1 MNGGSIMNLLI
12 AGALLL
18 AIAFL
23 VLALRRL
30 SAAKA
35 ERDSLRTAQ
44 EELIARFKGVLD
56 AEAER
61 TRILDS
67 LKHDREEAIAASEHD
82 REVRMK
88 ELEQLGSRRDVAAN
102 EIASLH
108 LQIEALRRDLSSLDE
123 ESTLQSFGFYKPRYQ
138 FVDSARYQAELEKI
152 REAQK
157 VMLKQRTAASCRI
170 EWTVNGSKVE
180 GRKQINQTI
189 NLMLRAFNGESDAAV
204 AKVKFNN
211 VTVMEARIRKAYERI
226 NGLAEV
232 QKCLISQS
240 YFSLKLQELFLAH
253 EYQEKLQEER
263 EEQRHIREQI
273 REEEIAQRQ
282 LEKARLEAER
292 EETRYEQALSR
303 AREEVERSEG
313 ANREKLSAQ
322 IAELQQ
328 RLEEARAA
336 KERAISQAQ
345 LTRSGNVY
353 IISNIGSFGE
363 DVFKIGM
370 TRRLDPYDRVHEL
383 SGAAVPFD
391 FDVHAM
397 IRSVDAPA
405 LENKLHRIF
414 HLRRLNRINERRE
427 FFRVTLD
434 EILLATG
441 LPVADIEVTKIA
453 EAEDYRKTLALL
465 EEEGKKTLVIS
476 RTATTTSSGDIV
488 AQLQSP
494 LVAISPTATSAAPY
508 SSSPELA
515 GRREGV

>member
-1 MNGGSIMNLLI
+1 MNLLI

-23 VLALRRL
+23 VLTLRRL
-30 SAAKA
+30 RAATA
-35 ERDSLRTAQ
+35 ERNSLRTAQ
-44 EELIARFKGVLD
+44 EELTSRFKGVLD

-67 LKHDREEAIAASEHD
+67 LKHDREAAIAVSEHD
-82 REVRMK
+82 KEVRMK
-88 ELEQLGSRRDVAAN
+88 ELEQLGSQRAVAAS
-102 EIASLH
+102 EIAN
-108 LQIEALRRDLSSLDE
+108 LQSQIGALRSDLSSLDE

-138 FVDSARYQAELEKI
+138 FVDSARYQAELERI

-157 VMLKQRTAASCRI
+157 AMLKQKTAATCRI

-180 GRKQINQTI
+180 GRKQTNQTL

-211 VTVMEARIRKAYERI
+211 VTVMEARIRKAYEKI

-240 YFSLKLQELFLAH
+240 YLSLKLQELFLAH

-292 EETRYEQALSR
+292 EETRYEQALAR
-303 AREEVERSEG
+303 AREEVGRSEG
-313 ANREKLSAQ
+313 AAREKLSAQ

-363 DVFKIGM
+363 NVFKIGM

-397 IRSVDAPA
+397 IRTDDAPA
-405 LENKLHRIF
+405 LENKLHRTF

-427 FFRVTLD
+427 FFRVSLD
-434 EILLATG
+434 EILLATEI
-441 LPVADIEVTKIA
+441 PAADIEVTRIA
-453 EAEDYRKTLALL
+453 EAEDYRKTIALL
-465 EEEGKKTLVIS
+465 EEESKGATAAS
-476 RTATTTSSGDIV
+476 RAANTTSSGNLG
-488 AQLQSP
+488 AHLHGP
-494 LVAISPTATSAAPY
+494 LLTIPPTAPSAALRP
-508 SSSPELA
+508 SSPEPA
-515 GRREGV
+515 

>member
-1 MNGGSIMNLLI
+1 
-12 AGALLL
+12 
-18 AIAFL
+18 
-23 VLALRRL
+23 
-30 SAAKA
+30 
-35 ERDSLRTAQ
+35 
-44 EELIARFKGVLD
+44 
-56 AEAER
+56 
-61 TRILDS
+61 
-67 LKHDREEAIAASEHD
+67 
-82 REVRMK
+82 
-88 ELEQLGSRRDVAAN
+88 
-102 EIASLH
+102 
-108 LQIEALRRDLSSLDE
+108 
-123 ESTLQSFGFYKPRYQ
+123 
-138 FVDSARYQAELEKI
+138 
-152 REAQK
+152 
-157 VMLKQRTAASCRI
+157 
-170 EWTVNGSKVE
+170 
-180 GRKQINQTI
+180 
-189 NLMLRAFNGESDAAV
+189 MLRAFNGESDAAV

-211 VTVMEARIRKAYERI
+211 VTVMEARIRKAYEKI

-240 YFSLKLQELFLAH
+240 YLSLKLQELFLAH

-292 EETRYEQALSR
+292 EETRYDQALAR
-303 AREEVERSEG
+303 AREEVERAEG

-328 RLEEARAA
+328 RLAEARAA

-397 IRSVDAPA
+397 IRSEDAPA
-405 LENKLHRIF
+405 LENKLHRMF

-441 LPVADIEVTKIA
+441 LPVADIEVTRIA

-465 EEEGKKTLVIS
+465 EEESKRTPVIS
-476 RTATTTSSGDIV
+476 RTATTTSSGDIG

-515 GRREGV
+515 GHREGGT